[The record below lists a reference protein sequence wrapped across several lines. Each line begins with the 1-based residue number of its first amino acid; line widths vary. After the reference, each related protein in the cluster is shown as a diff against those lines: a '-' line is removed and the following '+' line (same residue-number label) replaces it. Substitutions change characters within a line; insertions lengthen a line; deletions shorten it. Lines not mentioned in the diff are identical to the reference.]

1 MTATLGKRSS
11 YRPVAPTIAGIVPTI
26 TGEFKLDYTGS
37 VTGATTETFACSVST
52 SVSNWNSVPDL
63 VVNVFGRAP
72 RSDLTSTGVTNSSV
86 YAGGKITLDSE
97 NFSDFDWMRAQLSL
111 TDWRSLNSITFKAS
125 RAYSVLV
132 EVEVNSVVMQAVIGG
147 EHPLEATWDYGEL
160 SGVAADVE
168 TDVVYIRVYFLDES
182 GYGTYPASWTAGD
195 GDAYFLSNLPVT
207 IELDFYNTFE
217 TLEGIAFL
225 GGLGALTA
233 VGLSELTAKGIE
245 RIVSKDGMLGQV
257 APHLVGMAAPIGVVL
272 GILWLEGW
280 ITTLKDLEAIV
291 INLPVVASSLLIGT
305 AGSFG
310 SSLIRKY
317 SGVSSEIAS
326 LMGGAVDAGSKAIM
340 TATLL
345 AALAVIGFDMRPA
358 GNLE

>member
-1 MTATLGKRSS
+1 MTATLGKRTT
-11 YRPVAPTIAGIVPTI
+11 YRPVAPSIAGIVPTI
-26 TGEFKLDYTGS
+26 AGEFKLDYTGS
-37 VTGATTETFACSVST
+37 VTGATTETFTCSVST

-63 VVNVFGRAP
+63 VINVFGRTP
-72 RSDLTSTGVTNSSV
+72 RSDLSSAGSTNNSLF
-86 YAGGKITLDSE
+86 AGGKVTLDGE
-97 NFSDFDWMRAQLSL
+97 NFSDFDWMRAQIAL

-125 RAYSVLV
+125 RAYSVVV
-132 EVEVNSVVMQAVIGG
+132 EIEVNSIVMNTIIGG

-160 SGVAADVE
+160 SGVASDVE
-168 TDVVYIRVYFLDES
+168 TDVLYIRIYFLDEATT
-182 GYGTYPASWTAGD
+182 GTYPASWSAGD
-195 GDAYFLSNLPVT
+195 DEAYFMSDLPITV
-207 IELDFYNTFE
+207 ELDFYNTFE

-245 RIVSKDGMLGQV
+245 RIVAKDGMLGQI
-257 APHLVGMAAPIGVVL
+257 APQLVGMAAPIGVVL

-305 AGSFG
+305 AGTFG
-310 SSLIRKY
+310 SSLIQKY
-317 SGVSSEIAS
+317 SGLSSQIAS
-326 LMGGAVDAGSKAIM
+326 LMGTAVDAGSKAIM